1 VRLSRRSL
9 VILAGVILALGAA
22 GAVAAVT
29 ERPSA
34 ETVSEAAADT
44 TANYSVPGGLV
55 VWMVPDA
62 STLQPNGDQ
71 SADGTVFART
81 RDATG
86 NEVVIKLGPGIDA
99 QLWAGGSEPVL
110 MVKHYDGS
118 NHVYIYLK
126 NETRWTELHA
136 LSEDPASVCSTS
148 REVVYTQIGDDSKLV
163 FTDKGSGAE
172 LHVSNAPAMKG
183 YSDAAV
189 DAGAVAYDPSR
200 PVITALAPIGDHV
213 FSFSSNGQA
222 TQLTDYPSGLT
233 ETVAGA
239 AYVPAATPSGDGLL
253 YAATVGFQ
261 KDTSLKVL
269 AVDPASLRQVT
280 VADTGWVP
288 NPSDGI
294 PQLNLLQL
302 LPTSDGVALFVMERT
317 EKPEIVE
324 PAHLWLVR
332 GNRATESKPLPER
345 IGIKAACGSDS
356 SILFYGGYARNV
368 VSRLSLQTGEI
379 TVAKDMTAPD
389 GTWILVAAD

>member
-1 VRLSRRSL
+1 MRLSRRSL

-29 ERPSA
+29 ERPST
-34 ETVSEAAADT
+34 ETVSEAAAET

-55 VWMVPDA
+55 VWMEPDA

-81 RDATG
+81 TDAAG
-86 NEVVIKLGPGIDA
+86 NEVVAKLGPGIDA
-99 QLWAGGSEPVL
+99 RLWAGGSEPVL
-110 MVKHYDGS
+110 MVKRYDGS
-118 NHVYIYLK
+118 NHVYFYVK
-126 NETRWTELHA
+126 NEARWTELHV
-136 LSEDPASVCSTS
+136 LSEDPSSVCATS
-148 REVVYTQIGDDSKLV
+148 GEVVYTQIGDDSKLV
-163 FTDKGSGAE
+163 FTDKTNGAE

-183 YSDAAV
+183 YTEAAV

-200 PVITALAPIGDHV
+200 AVITALAPIGDHV

-233 ETVAGA
+233 ETVDGAG
-239 AYVPAATPSGDGLL
+239 YVSAATASVDGLV

-269 AVDPASLRQVT
+269 AVDPATLMQVT

-294 PQLNLLQL
+294 PRLNLLQL

-324 PAHLWLVR
+324 PAHLWLVQ
-332 GNRATESKPLPER
+332 GNQATELKPLPER
-345 IGIKAACGSDS
+345 IGIKAACGSDG
-356 SILFYGGYARNV
+356 SILVYGGYARNI
-368 VSRLSLQTGEI
+368 VSRLNLQTGEI
-379 TVAKDMTAPD
+379 TVAKDMSAPD
-389 GTWILVAAD
+389 GTWILLAAD